1 MQLLLKPVLRFV
13 SNFTAQKYAQVSH
26 THQPPPWV
34 FKKKNYISFKIIQ
47 NSVSSD
53 AHLNLSEAV
62 RFGTLRYQ
70 FYISDIL
77 H

>member
-1 MQLLLKPVLRFV
+1 MVLKPVLRFV
-13 SNFTAQKYAQVSH
+13 SNFIAQKYAQVSH
-26 THQPPPWV
+26 THQPPPRV
-34 FKKKNYISFKIIQ
+34 FKKNYISFKIIQ

-53 AHLNLSEAV
+53 AHSNLSEAV
-62 RFGTLRYQ
+62 RFDTLRYQ